1 MMRIGDCMHSVVLLD
16 DRIGVVLASTQPPGH
31 IQYST
36 VQYTHAR
43 AHTLPM
49 DLDMSRQGDPCHEL
63 AV

>member
-1 MMRIGDCMHSVVLLD
+1 MMRIEHCMHSVVLLD

-36 VQYTHAR
+36 VQYTH
-43 AHTLPM
+43 TLPM
-49 DLDMSRQGDPCHEL
+49 DLDMSRQGDPGHEL